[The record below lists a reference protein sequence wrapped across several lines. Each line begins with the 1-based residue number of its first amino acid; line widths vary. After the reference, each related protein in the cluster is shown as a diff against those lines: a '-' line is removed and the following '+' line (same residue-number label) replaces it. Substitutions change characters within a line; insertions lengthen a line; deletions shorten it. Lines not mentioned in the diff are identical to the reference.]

1 VVTVEEY
8 LKKAYATVKL
18 PSGFEFKVK
27 TFSALDILEV
37 MGDIPMMQ
45 ELMANPTAKKENVKK
60 ELSKNTEFIKKLVEI
75 IPQLVEKS
83 IIEPEG
89 IKWEQLDGRDKDM
102 LMEHILSQFSVDKNI
117 TSFREEQ
124 Q

>member
-1 VVTVEEY
+1 MVTVEEY

-45 ELMANPTAKKENVKK
+45 ELMANPDSKENVKEK
-60 ELSKNTEFIKKLVEI
+60 LSQNTEFVKKLVEVV
-75 IPQLVEKS
+75 PKPVEKC
-83 IIEPEG
+83 IIEPKG
-89 IKWEQLDGRDKDM
+89 ITWECLDGRDKDF
-102 LMEHILSQFSVDKNI
+102 LMEYVLSQFNVNKNVA
-117 TSFREEQ
+117 SFREEQ